1 MMKST
6 TRLTILRML
15 LFIFLACCHCFSTA
29 VARTQK
35 EELENKLKELFE
47 QAQKFP
53 PRSPEQLEIL
63 QNVLR
68 VHPQNIDA
76 RLILAAHMI
85 TMGPKEK
92 NEAGRLIKEILVNAP
107 QVLTMQPYGPA
118 ALYLTVLIGRDL
130 SERKEFHDARFF
142 LEKSFEASKTVPWGY
157 SSEGNLCIHLMLA
170 SLWDYWPASM
180 DDADQSLKEVN
191 KWMISVLDRTDFD
204 LHEAEMSQSMVNFK
218 SNPFGTCLQ
227 GIFPLSLYY
236 RADTAAVA
244 SRYYE
249 MASKVWP
256 NLLWTSPHLL
266 EQDYQD
272 ALALPPSCRKTKLA
286 VLSAVFTH
294 GHPVTEDFQGVLQRL
309 DRDKFDVTY
318 IFLEEQV
325 GSRRML
331 DPFVRANPQDKLKIY
346 SQRPDELDLGR
357 GDWIKRIGMEIAEL
371 HFDVILH
378 LDLSMS
384 SFNRRLGM
392 MQLAPVQI
400 NTHGHPVTS
409 GHPNHTVQYFI
420 SWAEA
425 ELPYDEAQQHYTE
438 KLKLIPKGK
447 IHQYYKPRRLPGDVS
462 RVDGQSFGHLTRDD
476 FNLPSNRNIYLNMQ
490 KPFKLHP
497 EFDPLVCGILK
508 DDPDGMLVLHRAD
521 AVFAYA
527 TDESHHMIFVRRLE
541 KAGCDM
547 DRVQFLPSQ
556 PHHRLMALIGLST
569 VVLDSYPAG
578 GCTTTREVF
587 EMGKAVV
594 TLPAR
599 LLGSRWTLGLY
610 SILGMR
616 DLPVI
621 ATTEREYIDLA
632 VQLGTNATLRETV
645 ENTIIEK
652 VQTMFY
658 RDEAVNE
665 WERILLDVS
674 PVQCSGANVVN
685 DEL

>member
-1 MMKST
+1 MKFITQLSPS
-6 TRLTILRML
+6 
-15 LFIFLACCHCFSTA
+15 LFLSIFIIYHYCAPVVLAA
-29 VARTQK
+29 ITQK
-35 EELENKLKELFE
+35 QHELETKLKELFE
-47 QAQKFP
+47 QAQKLP

-63 QNVLR
+63 QKVLTL
-68 VHPQNIDA
+68 HPQNIDA
-76 RLILAAHMI
+76 RVILSSHWI
-85 TMGPKEK
+85 TQGPKEK
-92 NEAGRLIKEILVNAP
+92 NEAGKLIKEILVNAP

-118 ALYLTVLIGRDL
+118 ALYLTAVIGRDL
-130 SERKEFHDARFF
+130 SERKEFDDARFF
-142 LEKSFEASKTVPWGY
+142 LEKAFEASKSVPWGY

-170 SLWDYWPASM
+170 SLWNYWPISV
-180 DDADQSLKEVN
+180 DIADQSLKDLN
-191 KWMISVLDRTDFD
+191 KWAISVLNRTDFD
-204 LHEAEMSQSMVNFK
+204 LHEKEMSQSMMAFRE
-218 SNPFGTCLQ
+218 NPFGTCLQ
-227 GIFPLSLYY
+227 GVFPLSLYY
-236 RADTAAVA
+236 RADTAALA
-244 SRYYE
+244 SRHYE
-249 MASKVWP
+249 MAAKVWP
-256 NLLWTSPHLL
+256 NLSWTSPHLL
-266 EQDYQD
+266 DYQD
-272 ALALPPSCRKTKLA
+272 AAPSCNRKTKLA

-309 DRDKFDVTY
+309 DRDKFHVTY
-318 IFLEEQV
+318 IFLEEQM

-331 DPFVRANPQDKLKIY
+331 DPFVKANPQDELIIY
-346 SQRPDELDLGR
+346 SQRPDELGR
-357 GDWIKRIGMEIAEL
+357 GDWIKRIGMEIADL
-371 HFDVILH
+371 RFDIVLH
-378 LDLSMS
+378 LDLTMS

-392 MQLAPVQI
+392 MKLAPVQI
-400 NTHGHPVTS
+400 NTHGHPITS
-409 GHPNHTVQYFI
+409 GHPNQIIQYFI

-438 KLKLIPKGK
+438 ELKLIPMGK
-447 IHQYYKPRRLPGDVS
+447 IHQYYKPRRLPGDIS
-462 RVDGQSFGHLTRDD
+462 RVDGQPFGHLTRDD
-476 FNLPSNRNIYLNMQ
+476 FDLPSDSNIYLNMQ

-508 DDPDGMLVLHRAD
+508 KDPNALLVLHRAD
-521 AVFAYA
+521 AVFTYA
-527 TDESHHMIFVRRLE
+527 TDESHHMVFVHRLE

-547 DRVQFLPSQ
+547 NRVHFLPSQ

-621 ATTEREYIDLA
+621 ATTEQEYIDLA
-632 VQLGTNATLRETV
+632 VQLGTNSTLRASV

-658 RDEAVNE
+658 RDEAVEE
-665 WERILLDVS
+665 WEKILQSVS
-674 PVQCSGANVVN
+674 PVQCSGTN
-685 DEL
+685 DEKDEL